1 MPDKPNQPIN
11 TDDPNNPNPQPQPQP
26 QPAAFKSDPKLDAAY
41 DEWLKA
47 QGIIRRAEW
56 ERDRK

>member
-11 TDDPNNPNPQPQPQP
+11 TGDPNNPNPQPRPQP
-26 QPAAFKSDPKLDAAY
+26 QPAFKPDPKWDAAY

>member
-1 MPDKPNQPIN
+1 MPSTGNPPIN
-11 TDDPNNPNPQPQPQP
+11 TDDPNPNPKPQPQP
-26 QPAAFKSDPKLDAAY
+26 AFKSDPKLDAAY
-41 DEWLKA
+41 EEWLIA

>member
-11 TDDPNNPNPQPQPQP
+11 TGDPNPNPKPQP
-26 QPAAFKSDPKLDAAY
+26 QPASKPDPKWDAAY

-47 QGIIRRAEW
+47 QGIIRRAER